1 MLNFRV
7 SDEEA
12 ALLAAYAEEVGQ
24 SMTDVVRSFIRSLEG
39 KLKRVKPETV
49 SPDLLPS
56 VPLARTNLV
65 PPVAAVYFI
74 LTEGGEV
81 LYVGQSGNMVNRHV
95 DHHRHEE
102 ALCIDPQTFQGVI
115 NQIDVASD
123 FGEFILLRKLGDS
136 RRERSMNV
144 AHALHKR
151 RPCGYAI
158 LFKILY
164 ELIE

>member
-56 VPLARTNLV
+56 VPLARTSLV

-102 ALCIDPQTFQGVI
+102 ALCIDPH
-115 NQIDVASD
+115 ARLHWLERRS
-123 FGEFILLRKLGDS
+123 LREAF
-136 RRERSMNV
+136 ERACIERFNPR
-144 AHALHKR
+144 LNRKR
-151 RPCGYAI
+151 GGS
-158 LFKILY
+158 
-164 ELIE
+164 